1 MGQFSAGA
9 HLHQVTALNRHVLT
23 ALIAAGAGGAEAGG
37 MPGGMPGSAP
47 GSGAPGGGPTVE
59 EVD

>member
-1 MGQFSAGA
+1 MGFMGQFSAGA
-9 HLHQVTALNRHVLT
+9 HLDQVIALNWYVLT
-23 ALIAAGAGGAEAGG
+23 ALVAAGAGGAEAGG
-37 MPGGMPGSAP
+37 MPGGAP